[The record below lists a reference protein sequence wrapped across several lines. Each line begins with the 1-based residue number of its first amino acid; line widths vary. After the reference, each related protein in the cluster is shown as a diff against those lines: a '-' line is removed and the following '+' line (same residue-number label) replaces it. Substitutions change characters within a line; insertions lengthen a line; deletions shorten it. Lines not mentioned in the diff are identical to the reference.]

1 MAENLPTAAAERIL
15 RKTGSGR
22 VSQDASEALA
32 ELLESVGTEIA
43 RTAREMAVKDG
54 RKTVKGADIRQA
66 TKEIWG

>member
-22 VSQDASEALA
+22 VSEDASEALA

-43 RTAREMAVKDG
+43 RAAGEMAAKDG

>member
-22 VSQDASEALA
+22 VSEDASEALA

-43 RTAREMAVKDG
+43 RTAGEMAAKDG